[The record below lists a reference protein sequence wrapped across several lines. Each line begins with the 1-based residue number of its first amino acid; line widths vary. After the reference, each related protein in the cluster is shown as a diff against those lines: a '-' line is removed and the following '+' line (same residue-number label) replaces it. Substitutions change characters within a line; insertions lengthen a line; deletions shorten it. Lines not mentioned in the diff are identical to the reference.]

1 MTVLTALFSVTTWGQ
16 SLSPSAFIPVSAGV
30 VRVEADRQHGGLS
43 LGSGVTVAP
52 SVVVTNCHVIRDA
65 AAIRISGAG
74 RLWNVD
80 REYADTAHDLCF
92 LRVSAW
98 RGSPVVLG
106 ALDSSRVGEPVAAL
120 GFTGGAGI
128 AVKLGHVRALH
139 TFEDARI
146 IESDAAFTSGSSGGG
161 LFDGNGEL
169 IGLLTFRLRG
179 SDANYYSVPAQWI
192 RDRLPAE
199 DQWTNVEPL
208 QGPPPFWQGKA
219 DELPYFMR
227 VAPLDAEGS
236 WTELIELAD
245 RWSSAYPQDA
255 EPLIIRAKA
264 LQRLNRPRNEP

>member
-1 MTVLTALFSVTTWGQ
+1 
-16 SLSPSAFIPVSAGV
+16 
-30 VRVEADRQHGGLS
+30 
-43 LGSGVTVAP
+43 
-52 SVVVTNCHVIRDA
+52 
-65 AAIRISGAG
+65 
-74 RLWNVD
+74 
-80 REYADTAHDLCF
+80 
-92 LRVSAW
+92 
-98 RGSPVVLG
+98 
-106 ALDSSRVGEPVAAL
+106 
-120 GFTGGAGI
+120 
-128 AVKLGHVRALH
+128 
-139 TFEDARI
+139 
-146 IESDAAFTSGSSGGG
+146 
-161 LFDGNGEL
+161 
-169 IGLLTFRLRG
+169 LRG